1 MYLDGMLDAYK
12 DPNDP
17 DAVVSFNRTVT
28 LEDGLYFTDSFMDY
42 ADVVALLSGVRQ
54 AQQVYTVQQG
64 DSVSLIATK
73 NTDHRRAVRA

>member
-42 ADVVALLSGVRQ
+42 ADVCPYSE
-54 AQQVYTVQQG
+54 
-64 DSVSLIATK
+64 IARAGPAGL
-73 NTDHRRAVRA
+73 HRPAGGQHQPDRHQE